1 MGVVS
6 PVAKCTE
13 DFLSGKRTVTVK
25 LVLIINDDTGQ
36 NDLTLPRGEEGE
48 SLEQEGEGI
57 LRGIGEES
65 QEDKETKDGERALDE
80 EEVLPRLQSAMK
92 TQDAGSHQ
100 TTDARDKNV
109 ANKKDSVPAT
119 EFGSLVESGDGI
131 EGAGDVWGTIS
142 PCPQIV
148 SLDPKLTSTF
158 TDTEQD
164 TSSEEGTI

>member
-1 MGVVS
+1 MGVIS

-57 LRGIGEES
+57 LRGVGEES
-65 QEDKETKDGERALDE
+65 QEYKETEDGERALNE
-80 EEVLPRLQSAMK
+80 KEVLPRLQSTMK

-100 TTDARDKNV
+100 ATNARDENI
-109 ANKKDSVPAT
+109 ANKKDSVSAT

-131 EGAGDVWGTIS
+131 EGTGDV
-142 PCPQIV
+142 
-148 SLDPKLTSTF
+148 
-158 TDTEQD
+158 
-164 TSSEEGTI
+164 